1 MYQNTLNT
9 QHTKTLNLKLE
20 TLNYLA
26 MNTQTEKFEI
36 QTAANKLTRTSFPTK
51 AFIKLEAWKKC
62 IEIKSIFNVEI
73 IPSLPQ
79 DKQDSL
85 GKLIRNA
92 STSIS
97 TDYLPYDKKASGRH
111 EKIDYQKDA
120 QFIRTVRFSLSQ
132 LKNYITTCSDFNYI
146 DTAVYNK
153 GTLLIENTKALLNRY
168 IYFLSR

>member
-1 MYQNTLNT
+1 MSTLIENQTINTVVK
-9 QHTKTLNLKLE
+9 HTKRN
-20 TLNYLA
+20 
-26 MNTQTEKFEI
+26 
-36 QTAANKLTRTSFPTK
+36 SFPTK

-97 TDYLPYDKKASGRH
+97 TDYLPYNRKVSERY